1 MMENRTKGWFLPWLI
16 AAALVIGPG
25 AGTAARAQDTTFQ
38 GQKIGYASAI
48 TEFVKEDEVHPP
60 PRGAILFIGSSIFRE
75 WRHLQEQMA
84 PLPVFNRAFG
94 GSHTAEVLYYMD
106 RIVLPYQ
113 PRIIVYY
120 CGSNDIKA
128 GERPG
133 AIAGRFEQ
141 FAMRVGAA
149 LPGTFLYFVSIN
161 KAPQKKN
168 RWDLVDSTN
177 ALVREYCRA
186 TKTRGYID
194 VNPVLF
200 DSARNPRVDL
210 YRDDLLHFKEQAY
223 EEFARVIKQVL
234 LEAWKRD

>member
-1 MMENRTKGWFLPWLI
+1 
-16 AAALVIGPG
+16 
-25 AGTAARAQDTTFQ
+25 
-38 GQKIGYASAI
+38 
-48 TEFVKEDEVHPP
+48 
-60 PRGAILFIGSSIFRE
+60 
-75 WRHLQEQMA
+75 
-84 PLPVFNRAFG
+84 
-94 GSHTAEVLYYMD
+94 
-106 RIVLPYQ
+106 
-113 PRIIVYY
+113 
-120 CGSNDIKA
+120 
-128 GERPG
+128 
-133 AIAGRFEQ
+133 
-141 FAMRVGAA
+141 MRVGAA

-177 ALVREYCRA
+177 ALVREYCRS
-186 TKTRGYID
+186 TKNRGYID